1 MKAVTHLTLLAL
13 LFVHTATA
21 QDHSADTLGNIET
34 ATIHPTAATINAT
47 ETNSPGAAGTTTTPS
62 PPIAASPA
70 SPTINTHNSSTIP
83 TSTTIDNESTANANS
98 LTTSDRIT
106 ASSTNDGSITMVP
119 SETQS
124 DNKMSL
130 TTKDNQSSEPPT
142 GSTSLETST
151 LNTTGP
157 SNPCQDDP
165 CEDNSLCVELHNTHF
180 CLCLE
185 GYYYNSSTC
194 KKGKVFPGM
203 ISVNVLETFDPEEK
217 HSVAYQDL
225 HSKITDFL
233 KGVFGTSVYGQTV
246 ILNVSTPLS
255 SRSEMRAADKFVN
268 VTIVIILTETTSD
281 NETTVSDKIK
291 IAVGKNSSGILS
303 YDLTFRCDYYGC
315 NKTADECINGLACD
329 CKPGLQRTN
338 PQSPFCVASSLKC
351 PDACNAEHK
360 ECLIKKNGGAPECA
374 CVPGYEEDGNGNCQK
389 CAFGYSGLDCEDK
402 FQLIL
407 TIVGTIAG
415 VVILSMIIALIIT
428 ARSNNKKKDIE
439 EENLIDKDFQN
450 LKLQST
456 GFTNVGA
463 EGSIFP
469 KVRIAASR
477 DSQMQNPYVSQSNVP
492 RPDY

>member
-21 QDHSADTLGNIET
+21 QDHSADTLGNTET
-34 ATIHPTAATINAT
+34 ATSHPTAATINAT
-47 ETNSPGAAGTTTTPS
+47 ETNSPEAAGTTTTPS

-83 TSTTIDNESTANANS
+83 TPTTIGNANS

-233 KGVFGTSVYGQTV
+233 NGVFGTSVYGQTV

-268 VTIVIILTETTSD
+268 VTIVTILTETTSD
-281 NETTVSDKIK
+281 NEMTVSDKIK

>member
-1 MKAVTHLTLLAL
+1 MKAVTHVTLLAL
-13 LFVHTATA
+13 LFVHTGTIQGQSPVAFK
-21 QDHSADTLGNIET
+21 NIET
-34 ATIHPTAATINAT
+34 ATSHPTATTTDAI
-47 ETNSPGAAGTTTTPS
+47 ETNSSETAGITTTPS
-62 PPIAASPA
+62 SPTAASPA
-70 SPTINTHNSSTIP
+70 SPTINIHSSFTIP
-83 TSTTIDNESTANANS
+83 TPTTTDNESTANANS

-124 DNKMSL
+124 DNKMSP

-180 CLCLE
+180 CLCSE

-194 KKGKVFPGM
+194 QKGKVFPGM
-203 ISVNVLETFDPEEK
+203 ISVSVSETFDPEEK

-268 VTIVIILTETTSD
+268 VTIVTILTETTSD
-281 NETTVSDKIK
+281 NETTVSGKIK

-303 YDLTFRCDYYGC
+303 YDLTLRCDYYGC
-315 NKTADECINGLACD
+315 KQAVDECINGLACD

-360 ECLIKKNGGAPECA
+360 ECLIKKNGGAPECT

-389 CAFGYSGLDCEDK
+389 CAFGYSGLNCEDK

-439 EENLIDKDFQN
+439 EENLIGEDFQN

-477 DSQMQNPYVSQSNVP
+477 DSQMQNPYVSQSSVP

>member
-1 MKAVTHLTLLAL
+1 MYCLLKL
-13 LFVHTATA
+13 GIFVPPATI
-21 QDHSADTLGNIET
+21 QGQSTVDSKNTET
-34 ATIHPTAATINAT
+34 ATGRPTVATTDAI
-47 ETNSPGAAGTTTTPS
+47 ETNSPETAGTTTTPS
-62 PPIAASPA
+62 SPTAASPA
-70 SPTINTHNSSTIP
+70 SPIINIHSSSTIP
-83 TSTTIDNESTANANS
+83 TPTNTDNESTANANS
-98 LTTSDRIT
+98 LTTSDIIT
-106 ASSTNDGSITMVP
+106 TSSTNDGSITTVP

-124 DNKMSL
+124 DNKMSP

-142 GSTSLETST
+142 GITSLETST

-165 CEDNSLCVELHNTHF
+165 CEDNSLCVELHHTRF

-203 ISVNVLETFDPEEK
+203 ILVEVSETFDPEDK

-225 HSKITDFL
+225 YSKITDFF

-246 ILNVSTPLS
+246 ILSISTPLS
-255 SRSEMRAADKFVN
+255 PRSEMRADDKFVN
-268 VTIVIILTETTSD
+268 VTIVTILTETTSD
-281 NETTVSDKIK
+281 NEMTVTTKI
-291 IAVGKNSSGILS
+291 INAVGNSSGILNYTMTS
-303 YDLTFRCDYYGC
+303 RCDYYGC
-315 NKTADECINGLACD
+315 KQYADECINGLACD
-329 CKPGLQRTN
+329 CKPGLQRPN

-360 ECLIKKNGGAPECA
+360 ECLIKNGGAPECA

-415 VVILSMIIALIIT
+415 IVILSMIIALSIT
-428 ARSNNKKKDIE
+428 ARSNNKKKAIE
-439 EENLIDKDFQN
+439 EENLIDEDFQN
-450 LKLQST
+450 LKLRST